1 MVFIDEITSLNDDGN
16 CVHFKSSD
24 FCELIL
30 VTIWL
35 RKLEWRKVNIE
46 HIILVKK
53 VANWYVSNCNF
64 KWKTTT
70 EYVNSTWYYLLF

>member
-1 MVFIDEITSLNDDGN
+1 MAFIDEITSLDDDGN
-16 CVHFKSSD
+16 CVGLKSLD

-30 VTIWL
+30 MTIRL
-35 RKLEWRKVNIE
+35 RKLEWQRVNTE
-46 HIILVKK
+46 HIKLVKK

-70 EYVNSTWYYLLF
+70 EYVKSTL